1 MRSASR
7 TWAARSLKA
16 KLAASRCE
24 PQNTKRTVTQG
35 PCSQGAHNRII
46 TNAPTGRA
54 YLGEGAL
61 NYNDHAA
68 HIAPALS
75 CFSKRSL
82 LAPIQLAMSIGV
94 LRSIT
99 APSGKADSTTS
110 PDKTVSTIN
119 DITTQGSS
127 TKATARVQ
135 PADARRIFTGKQHT
149 VNPSGGKVS
158 RL

>member
-1 MRSASR
+1 MVSSFLFLVVVFVLRESFQNV
-7 TWAARSLKA
+7 TRSLA
-16 KLAASRCE
+16 
-24 PQNTKRTVTQG
+24 
-35 PCSQGAHNRII
+35 
-46 TNAPTGRA
+46 
-54 YLGEGAL
+54 
-61 NYNDHAA
+61 
-68 HIAPALS
+68 
-75 CFSKRSL
+75 F
-82 LAPIQLAMSIGV
+82 
-94 LRSIT
+94 IT